1 VTQPDGS
8 PPRSP
13 GAPRRLDGL
22 AALPADL
29 GGAVVTVGMF
39 DGVHRGHRALLDRV
53 AAEAAARRVPAAAVT
68 FDRHPL
74 AVLRPGSEPPLLTTL
89 DRKVE
94 LLGDAG
100 MQVVLVLEFTREL
113 SEVGAEAFATQVL
126 FDGLVA
132 RAVVVGE
139 NFRFGHKAAGD
150 PALLAGLGRPRG
162 IEVVAVPLQTAGNE
176 VVSSTRVRA
185 ELAAGDV
192 AAAAASLGRPHAV
205 EGVVVAGD
213 GRGRPLLGIPT
224 ANLDIAAGI
233 AIPADGVY
241 AGHLTDAGPEGSGE
255 PQGGAPVSREGSG
268 EPQGGAPVD
277 RPEGSGEPQGGAP
290 DDRGV
295 GRPAAISVGTNP
307 QFGTDRRVEAHVLDF
322 DDDLYGHRVSVSF
335 AHHLRGQ
342 ATFADLDELIA
353 QIKAD
358 VDQTRRLLS
367 SPPGGTVRTGGSSRP
382 TP

>member
-1 VTQPDGS
+1 VTVRRYDGVAAV
-8 PPRSP
+8 P
-13 GAPRRLDGL
+13 AGL
-22 AALPADL
+22 GPT
-29 GGAVVTVGMF
+29 VVTVGMF

-53 AAEAAARRVPAAAVT
+53 AAEAAARGVPSAAVT

-94 LLGDAG
+94 LLGEAG
-100 MQVVLVLEFTREL
+100 VEVVLVLAFTPEL
-113 SEVGAEAFATQVL
+113 SQVGAEAFAADVL
-126 FDGLVA
+126 FDGLGA

-150 PALLAGLGRPRG
+150 PDLLADLGRPRG
-162 IEVVAVPLQTAGNE
+162 IEVVAVGLHANGGQ

-205 EGVVVAGD
+205 EGVVVAGNR
-213 GRGRPLLGIPT
+213 RGGPVLGMPT
-224 ANLDIAAGI
+224 ANLDLPAAI

-241 AGHLTDAGPEGSGE
+241 AGHLTDEADPR
-255 PQGGAPVSREGSG
+255 A
-268 EPQGGAPVD
+268 
-277 RPEGSGEPQGGAP
+277 
-290 DDRGV
+290 
-295 GRPAAISVGTNP
+295 RPAAVSVGTNP
-307 QFGTDRRVEAHVLDF
+307 QFGTERRRVEAHVLDF
-322 DDDLYGHRVSVSF
+322 DGDLYGHRVSVGF

-342 ATFADLDELIA
+342 AVFAGVEELAA
-353 QIKAD
+353 QMRAD
-358 VDQTRRLLS
+358 VDQARRLLS
-367 SPPGGTVRTGGSSRP
+367 SPPGGTVRSGGSSRP

>member
-13 GAPRRLDGL
+13 GTPRRLDGL

-126 FDGLVA
+126 FDGLAA

-162 IEVVAVPLQTAGNE
+162 IEVVAVPLQTAGDE

-241 AGHLTDAGPEGSGE
+241 AGHLTDAGPDGSGE
-255 PQGGAPVSREGSG
+255 PQGGALV
-268 EPQGGAPVD
+268 
-277 RPEGSGEPQGGAP
+277 
-290 DDRGV
+290 DRGV
-295 GRPAAISVGTNP
+295 ARPAAISVGTNP

>member
-1 VTQPDGS
+1 MTRPDGS
-8 PPRSP
+8 PPPSP
-13 GAPRRLDGL
+13 GAPHRLDGL
-22 AALPADL
+22 AALPAALD
-29 GGAVVTVGMF
+29 GAVVTVGMF

-53 AAEAAARRVPAAAVT
+53 AAEATARRVPAAAVT

-74 AVLRPGSEPPLLTTL
+74 GVLRPGSEPALLTTL

-113 SEVGAEAFATQVL
+113 SEVGAGAFATQVL
-126 FDGLVA
+126 FDGLAA

-150 PALLAGLGRPRG
+150 PALLAELGRPRG
-162 IEVVAVPLQTAGNE
+162 VEVVAVPLRTAGDE

-224 ANLDIAAGI
+224 ANLAIAPGI

-255 PQGGAPVSREGSG
+255 PQGGAP
-268 EPQGGAPVD
+268 D
-277 RPEGSGEPQGGAP
+277 N
-290 DDRGV
+290 RGV
-295 GRPAAISVGTNP
+295 VRPAAISVGTNP

-322 DDDLYGHRVSVSF
+322 DGDLYGHRVSVSF
-335 AHHLRGQ
+335 AHHLRDQ
-342 ATFADLDELIA
+342 ATFADLDELVA

>member
-1 VTQPDGS
+1 MTQPDGS

-162 IEVVAVPLQTAGNE
+162 IEVVAVPLQTAGDE

-255 PQGGAPVSREGSG
+255 PQGGAPD
-268 EPQGGAPVD
+268 D
-277 RPEGSGEPQGGAP
+277 RPVA
-290 DDRGV
+290 
-295 GRPAAISVGTNP
+295 RPAAISVGTNP

>member
-1 VTQPDGS
+1 VTVRRYDGVAAV
-8 PPRSP
+8 P
-13 GAPRRLDGL
+13 AGL
-22 AALPADL
+22 GPT
-29 GGAVVTVGMF
+29 VVTVGMF

-126 FDGLVA
+126 FDGLAA

-150 PALLAGLGRPRG
+150 PALLAELGRPRRV
-162 IEVVAVPLQTAGNE
+162 EVVAVPLQTAGDE

-185 ELAAGDV
+185 ELAAGDA

-205 EGVVVAGD
+205 DGVVVAGD

-224 ANLDIAAGI
+224 ANLAIAPGI

-241 AGHLTDAGPEGSGE
+241 AGHLSDNK
-255 PQGGAPVSREGSG
+255 
-268 EPQGGAPVD
+268 D
-277 RPEGSGEPQGGAP
+277 
-290 DDRGV
+290 GV
-295 GRPAAISVGTNP
+295 ARLAAISVGTNP

-322 DDDLYGHRVSVSF
+322 DGDLYGHRVSVSF
-335 AHHLRGQ
+335 AHHLRDQ